1 MRSDGTGAGGGTLAG
16 RTQGGTTAGAMI
28 GDATTR
34 VTTDAMT
41 TAATTGDMITIMPIG
56 GTTMVTMIGGRM
68 AATTIGGTN
77 GASTT
82 GTTAGGMS
90 LATTPSGANTRA
102 RDGMAGG
109 KVTHR
114 VAEVLYFQISGSG
127 YGTRSVVPAYPP
139 ACALW
144 LLVWYC
150 TLSAF
155 VGVLA
160 SARHALVSTDALY
173 RSGRPVP
180 CTLLQWRVRS
190 RVSDHGHGAR
200 AMKPCRHIKSFDVS
214 TQLIYFAPRAPARG
228 GYVPAPTSDLRLC
241 TGSPCPEPE
250 PGGAHHLCS
259 STS

>member
-102 RDGMAGG
+102 GDGMAGG

-127 YGTRSVVPAYPP
+127 YGTRSLVPACPP

-155 VGVLA
+155 VWACSPPHVTHLCPLT
-160 SARHALVSTDALY
+160 HCIVVD
-173 RSGRPVP
+173 
-180 CTLLQWRVRS
+180 VR
-190 RVSDHGHGAR
+190 
-200 AMKPCRHIKSFDVS
+200 F
-214 TQLIYFAPRAPARG
+214 PARCFSG
-228 GYVPAPTSDLRLC
+228 GSGLGCPT
-241 TGSPCPEPE
+241 TGT
-250 PGGAHHLCS
+250 AHGP
-259 STS
+259 